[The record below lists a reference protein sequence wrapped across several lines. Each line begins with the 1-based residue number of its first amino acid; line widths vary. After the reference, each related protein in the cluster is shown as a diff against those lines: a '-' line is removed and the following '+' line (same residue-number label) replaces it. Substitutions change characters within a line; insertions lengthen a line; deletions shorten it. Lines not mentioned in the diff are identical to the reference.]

1 MQKKFKANMGGRATA
16 QHETRRKQNMSKI
29 DNMRAAMVLFLLDI
43 MLLFKPVSDW
53 FAGSSIYT
61 ASCI

>member
-1 MQKKFKANMGGRATA
+1 MINIGKMK
-16 QHETRRKQNMSKI
+16 
-29 DNMRAAMVLFLLDI
+29 AAMVLFLLDI
-43 MLLFKPVSDW
+43 MLLFQPVSAW